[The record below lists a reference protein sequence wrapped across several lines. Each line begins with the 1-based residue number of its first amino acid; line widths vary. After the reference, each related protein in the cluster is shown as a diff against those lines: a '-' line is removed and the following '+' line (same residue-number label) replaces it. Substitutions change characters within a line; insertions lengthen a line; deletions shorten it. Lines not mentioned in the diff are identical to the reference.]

1 MMMNNSY
8 EYAPD
13 LFEREKTVLNKAIQ
27 ANTDSSSTAAHFALS
42 ELIHEYERVIRDMR
56 RVISHSDRTERELN
70 IANQRLRELTEAL
83 TFQNRH
89 DGLTRL
95 LNRTTLITEAE
106 QLLKNTDTALIMID
120 IDHFKQINDRYGHPT
135 GDKVLVG
142 LADTL
147 RSIIQPPTLCGR
159 LGGEE
164 FAIVIPTNQLDDVVR
179 LGEKIS
185 EEIRNLR
192 CENEVGLRVTASLS
206 ITLAEPG
213 VNFDTLYLCGDDAL
227 YRAKHDGRNRIEVVP
242 NSLNPTR

>member
-1 MMMNNSY
+1 MNESY
-8 EYAPD
+8 EFSPD
-13 LFEREKTVLNKAIQ
+13 LFAREKSVLNRAIQ
-27 ANTDSSSTAAHFALS
+27 AQANSSASITHSALS

-56 RVISHSDRTERELN
+56 RVIGHSDRTERELN
-70 IANQRLRELTEAL
+70 IANHRLRELTDAL

-95 LNRTTLITEAE
+95 LNRTTLIQETE
-106 QLLKNTDTALIMID
+106 QLLKTSATALIMID

-142 LADTL
+142 VADKF
-147 RSIIQPPTLCGR
+147 RSLIQPPSLCGR

-164 FAIVIPTNQLDDVVR
+164 FVIVIPTNDLGEVIN

-192 CENEVGLRVTASLS
+192 CEHEVGLRVTASLS

-213 VNFDTLYLCGDDAL
+213 VSFDTLYLCGDDAL

-242 NSLNPTR
+242 LPLTLNG